1 MNKKEEVIKA
11 ARELF
16 ELYGFKKVSMDEIAK
31 KSNVTKRTI
40 YTYFKDKNDLIK
52 YFLYEELGNMK
63 DMVSEIEN
71 ENMDFAKKIHKLI
84 STLLEY
90 RKSSKILQKFSM
102 ESKNLSLGI
111 ANEGYD
117 IVNKTIINEVKTL
130 LEKAIKEGHVKKCN
144 TDLSSFIIY
153 KIYVALMF
161 EWDKPIDKNEVT
173 ESIMKILT
181 NGLFYQGGEKWI
193 RKRKL

>member
-1 MNKKEEVIKA
+1 MAMYFGGCDAGSTYTKCVII
-11 ARELF
+11 
-16 ELYGFKKVSMDEIAK
+16 DE
-31 KSNVTKRTI
+31 NVLVK
-40 YTYFKDKNDLIK
+40 
-52 YFLYEELGNMK
+52 GNA
-63 DMVSEIEN
+63 SQE
-71 ENMDFAKKIHKLI
+71 
-84 STLLEY
+84 
-90 RKSSKILQKFSM
+90 Q
-102 ESKNLSLGI
+102 
-111 ANEGYD
+111 D

-181 NGLFYQGGEKWI
+181 NGLFY
-193 RKRKL
+193 